1 MIGLTIFGLLM
12 FWIIITEGNVF
23 LRDNDDDWD
32 GTNQS
37 IDL

>member
-1 MIGLTIFGLLM
+1 MIGLTIFGLLI
-12 FWIIITEGNVF
+12 FWIIITEGNIVF
-23 LRDNDDDWD
+23 RDNDDDYD